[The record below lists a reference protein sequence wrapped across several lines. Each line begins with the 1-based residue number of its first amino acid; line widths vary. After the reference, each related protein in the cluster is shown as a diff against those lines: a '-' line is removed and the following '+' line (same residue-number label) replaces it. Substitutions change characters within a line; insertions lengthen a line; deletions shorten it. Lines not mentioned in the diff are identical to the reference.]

1 MQPTALS
8 VGAIDLFSV
17 RGCEYLHNVVATAQQ
32 HGTENIDKQVYFDI
46 HVSDN
51 RTVSA
56 IHCADSTISLKARI
70 CPNPDGDAEVEDEDD
85 DGSDQ

>member
-1 MQPTALS
+1 MVLRTLLRRKQDSL
-8 VGAIDLFSV
+8 
-17 RGCEYLHNVVATAQQ
+17 RCEQIAY
-32 HGTENIDKQVYFDI
+32 IDKQVYFDI

>member
-1 MQPTALS
+1 MYP
-8 VGAIDLFSV
+8 
-17 RGCEYLHNVVATAQQ
+17 
-32 HGTENIDKQVYFDI
+32 DI

-56 IHCADSTISLKARI
+56 IHCADCTIGLEARI
-70 CPNPDGDAEVEDEDD
+70 CPNPDGDAEVEDEDE